1 MFFSVMINKVI
12 SNINFKFEKNI
23 IYGISGK
30 SGSGKTTLVNL
41 ICGLF
46 DPKSGEIFLNE
57 KDKINIKYK
66 FITKIGYMPQEIF
79 ILNDTIKKI
88 LHLVLTIIKL
98 MMKKLNYV

>member
-1 MFFSVMINKVI
+1 MIDINKVRESDLDVKIDSFKSLEFKNVFFSYDKEKAI
-12 SNINFKFEKNI
+12 SNINFKFENI

-57 KDKINIKYK
+57 KR
-66 FITKIGYMPQEIF
+66 
-79 ILNDTIKKI
+79 
-88 LHLVLTIIKL
+88 
-98 MMKKLNYV
+98 